1 MSRTALLFVGS
12 LVAFAL
18 TLISGPIAI
27 RFTFAPLNYWYTGLA
42 ALAVPTSA
50 VLLAKSMASGGERSL
65 VFTFAAILAVP
76 LVPYGLLALS
86 ESSRMEGGSDPSY
99 RLLSEVGRPLG
110 SYRLYQTNCGATCA
124 YGLELRREYSALGLL
139 SAVSPVWQAAAED
152 AATLRVAGDGRVQ
165 VVRGEY
171 VLHAQEE

>member
-1 MSRTALLFVGS
+1 
-12 LVAFAL
+12 
-18 TLISGPIAI
+18 
-27 RFTFAPLNYWYTGLA
+27 
-42 ALAVPTSA
+42 
-50 VLLAKSMASGGERSL
+50 
-65 VFTFAAILAVP
+65 
-76 LVPYGLLALS
+76 
-86 ESSRMEGGSDPSY
+86 MEGGSDPSY